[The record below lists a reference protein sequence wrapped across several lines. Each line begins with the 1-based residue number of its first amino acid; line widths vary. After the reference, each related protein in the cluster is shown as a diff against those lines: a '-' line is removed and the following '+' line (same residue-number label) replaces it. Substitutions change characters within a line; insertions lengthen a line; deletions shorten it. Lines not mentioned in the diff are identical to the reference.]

1 MPEQSSVGEMP
12 AKHAVGLSGGGIRP
26 SVPTTMTPSADTV
39 TLTRVESGGAT
50 AAELIIPRELG
61 PVRLIREIGRG
72 GMGIVYDAW
81 QNSVDRRVA
90 LKVLPAGVAAD
101 ARTVTRFVR
110 EAKTAA
116 QLHHPS
122 VVPVFGMGVE
132 ADTPYYAMLT
142 GQSPRTFP
150 RS

>member
-1 MPEQSSVGEMP
+1 
-12 AKHAVGLSGGGIRP
+12 
-26 SVPTTMTPSADTV
+26 
-39 TLTRVESGGAT
+39 
-50 AAELIIPRELG
+50 
-61 PVRLIREIGRG
+61 
-72 GMGIVYDAW
+72 MGIVYDAL
-81 QNSVDRRVA
+81 QNSVDRQVA

-101 ARTVTRFVR
+101 TTTVTRFVR

-142 GQSPRTFP
+142 GQSPRTSP